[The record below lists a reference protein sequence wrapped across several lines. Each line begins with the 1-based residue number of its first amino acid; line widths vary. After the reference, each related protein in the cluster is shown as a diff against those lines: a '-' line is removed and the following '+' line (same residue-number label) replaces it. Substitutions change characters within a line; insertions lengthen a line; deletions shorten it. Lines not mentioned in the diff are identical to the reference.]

1 MSLTSLM
8 GLANKIPYKFATTMF
23 TTFATIEKRIGE
35 DKTCRCDYKGR
46 NGDI

>member
-1 MSLTSLM
+1 MHESDLSM
-8 GLANKIPYKFATTMF
+8 GFLANKFAYKFATTMF
-23 TTFATIEKRIGE
+23 TTLNNQRIGE